1 MNLKSS
7 QPKVSTEDK
16 HFMSQYLVTYHASIL
31 VICFLRFIRGELCYS
46 DSASLAGSVSIS
58 FVKRLPVSMLAFG
71 VALASLVI

>member
-16 HFMSQYLVTYHASIL
+16 HFMSQYYHASIL

-71 VALASLVI
+71 TALASLVI